1 MLESILKFTVLG
13 CIQGLTEFFPV
24 SSSGHL
30 GLAEMLLHVQIGKEH
45 GALVEVAL
53 HAGTLLAVLVFLK
66 NDLLLLFRAAF
77 RPSSVGPESLSDARG
92 IMRGVFIAT
101 LPVGLLGI
109 FYREKLESLF
119 LAPWVIG
126 CGFLATASVLILS
139 RRLPQGRVK
148 ASAVPAWAALAVGCA
163 QMMALVPGISR
174 SGLTIV
180 AGMTLGMVAKEAGR
194 FSFLLAIPV
203 IGGAAILK
211 AGDIVHAPSAELIPL
226 GVGVLTSFLFGLLAL
241 RYLTLLLRRGQLSCF
256 AWYLVPL
263 GLLTL
268 YFSA

>member
-13 CIQGLTEFFPV
+13 CLQGLTEFFPV

-30 GLAEMLLHVQIGKEH
+30 GLGELLLHVEIGRGH

-66 NDLLLLFRAAF
+66 DDLLLLLRSVF
-77 RPSSVGPESLSDARG
+77 RPSTVRPEALSEARG
-92 IMRGVFIAT
+92 LLRGVFIAT
-101 LPVGLLGI
+101 LPVALLGI
-109 FYREKLESLF
+109 FYRDRIESLF
-119 LAPWVIG
+119 LAPWIIG
-126 CGFLATASVLILS
+126 CGFLGTAGVLMLS
-139 RRLPQGRVK
+139 RRLPRGSVT
-148 ASAVPAWAALAVGCA
+148 AGLVPVSTALAVGCA

-174 SGLTIV
+174 SGMTIV
-180 AGMTLGMVAKEAGR
+180 AAITLGMAAKEAGR

-211 AGDIVHAPSAELIPL
+211 ARDFIQIPAAELVPL
-226 GVGVLTSFLFGLLAL
+226 SVGVLTSFLFGLLAL
-241 RYLTLLLRRGQLSCF
+241 RYLTLMLRRGQISFF
-256 AWYLVPL
+256 AWYLAPL

-268 YFSA
+268 YLAA